1 MHLLTI
7 NNRSVGIIP
16 LSFSLGIYIFL
27 VNKRNRHK

>member
-1 MHLLTI
+1 MHLSKAYES
-7 NNRSVGIIP
+7 SVGIIP